1 MEGGVAAA
9 TPKKTGHIS
18 EMVKASLTKLSDIL
32 HLAIPLHLRLFG
44 AKSHVY
50 VSHRRLR
57 ETGVSSQKCF

>member
-44 AKSHVY
+44 AKSHV
-50 VSHRRLR
+50 
-57 ETGVSSQKCF
+57 